1 MIGPTRTRVLSA
13 TAACVLSLVLAL
25 PATQAFGEEA
35 TVTYTKESLPEYEQQ
50 LASGKIASV
59 TINKRLRSLRITL
72 KDGSHVLAHYAARG
86 EPAVLAAL
94 NAKHVNVTVL
104 SPAAAKKEASK
115 APVHHKLRYIA
126 GGILIAVVVIVGG
139 VLFWDRRRKR
149 MAE

>member
-13 TAACVLSLVLAL
+13 IAACALCLLLAL
-25 PATQAFGEEA
+25 PAAQAFGEEA
-35 TVTYTKESLPEYEQQ
+35 AITYTKESLPAYEQQ
-50 LASGKIASV
+50 LAAGQIASV

-72 KDGSHVLAHYAARG
+72 KDGSHVLAHYAAKQ
-86 EPAVLAAL
+86 EPEVSAAL
-94 NAKHVNVTVL
+94 KAKGVSVVVL

-149 MAE
+149 LAE